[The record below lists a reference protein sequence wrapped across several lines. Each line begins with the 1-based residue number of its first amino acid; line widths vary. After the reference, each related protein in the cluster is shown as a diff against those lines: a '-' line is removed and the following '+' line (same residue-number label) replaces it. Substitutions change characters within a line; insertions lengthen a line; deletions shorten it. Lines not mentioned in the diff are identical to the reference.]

1 MKMENL
7 RVVNYFPKLA
17 FTPPNEKKCTVEPFN
32 SVVLLTIRQGR
43 HGFCGRGRGK
53 NFTAQGRHNDK
64 FWPERAEMT
73 LRRPRAS
80 DLDEFLNGN
89 YGPEIY

>member
-32 SVVLLTIRQGR
+32 SVLLLKGKESGI
-43 HGFCGRGRGK
+43 GFYILS
-53 NFTAQGRHNDK
+53 
-64 FWPERAEMT
+64 E
-73 LRRPRAS
+73 AS
-80 DLDEFLNGN
+80 GNGS
-89 YGPEIY
+89 YE